1 MFTFLAAQPNAGGGG
16 TQMIIM
22 LVIMFAIIYF
32 FMIRPQRK
40 QQKEIENF
48 RNNLKAGDKVTTA
61 SGVYGTVKDLCLGES
76 YMLVEIAKGV
86 VIKIGRNSVYADNTQ
101 AAQSTEN
108 K

>member
-1 MFTFLAAQPNAGGGG
+1 MLLLQAQAGGGG

-40 QQKEIENF
+40 RQKEIENF
-48 RNNLKAGDKVTTA
+48 RNGLKVGDKVITQ
-61 SGVYGTVKDLCLGES
+61 SGVYGTVKDLNLGET
-76 YMLVEIAKGV
+76 YMTIEVSKGV
-86 VIKIGRNSVYADNTQ
+86 TVKIDRNYVYGDPNQ
-101 AAQSTEN
+101 ASQET